1 MKTKLIKRFFI
12 WSEKPFELAKW
23 YEEMLGLRRDF
34 ELNLSDDT
42 GVSLSAPQGGLIWIG
57 YHDKVKG
64 KNKDPYRFM
73 ISFIV
78 DSVKDAYKE
87 MTEKEVEFIVKPFL
101 APTKDKY
108 CATFKN
114 PEGNIM
120 QLFSKKA

>member
-108 CATFKN
+108 CATFKD